1 MNNIFNHSILV
12 AGASGMV
19 GSAIIKL
26 LKKKIP
32 NDSFKNTQIFA
43 PSRNEL
49 NYLDTNSVFNW
60 FEINKPNI
68 VIIAA
73 AKVGGIIANN
83 SSPSSFLIENLKIQ
97 NNLIEASFKFKVKRL
112 LFLGSSCIYP
122 KYCKQPIQEEY
133 LLTGPLE
140 ETNESYAIAKIA
152 GLKLCSSL
160 RKEYGFDAISL
171 MPTNLY
177 GPGDNYSYYSSHV
190 LPALIRKFDEAK
202 ELKSKYVECLGSGN
216 PLREFLFVDDL
227 ADACIF
233 VIENWNPSDNGKD
246 QNINWLNVGSGEEIS
261 IKSLALKI
269 AKILEYEGEIKWDIK
284 KPDGTPRKILD
295 SSKIN
300 QLGWKSKTNLDIGL
314 MKTILHYKL
323 LKSQNKLRI
332 S

>member
-1 MNNIFNHSILV
+1 MNQVLDYSILV

-19 GSAIIKL
+19 GSSIIEL
-26 LKKKIP
+26 LKKKILK
-32 NDSFKNTQIFA
+32 DSVTNARIFA
-43 PSRNEL
+43 PTRNEL
-49 NYLDTNSVFNW
+49 NYLDTNSVFDW
-60 FEINKPNI
+60 FEANRPKI

-83 SSPSSFLIENLKIQ
+83 SNPSSFLIDNLKIQ
-97 NNLIEASFKFKVKRL
+97 NNIIEASFKFKVKRL

-122 KYCKQPIQEEY
+122 KYCRQPIKEEY
-133 LLTGPLE
+133 LLTGALE

-152 GLKLCSSL
+152 GLKLCASL
-160 RKEYGFDAISL
+160 RKEYGFDTVSL

-202 ELKSKYVECLGSGN
+202 EKELKFVKCLGSGN
-216 PLREFLFVDDL
+216 PLREFLYVDDL

-233 VIENWNPSDNGKD
+233 VLENWFPSEKKNDK
-246 QNINWLNVGSGEEIS
+246 NINWLNVGSGEEIS
-261 IKSLALKI
+261 IKSLAIKI
-269 AKILEYEGEIKWDIK
+269 AKVLEYEGEIKWDIS
-284 KPDGTPRKILD
+284 KPDGTPRKKLN

-300 QLGWKSKTNLDIGL
+300 KLGWRAKTNLDSGL
-314 MKTILHYKL
+314 KKTIIHYKL